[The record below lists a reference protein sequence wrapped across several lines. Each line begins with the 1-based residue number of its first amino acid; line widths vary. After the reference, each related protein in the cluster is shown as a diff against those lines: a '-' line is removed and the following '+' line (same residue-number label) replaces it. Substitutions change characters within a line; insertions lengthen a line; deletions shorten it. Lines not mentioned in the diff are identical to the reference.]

1 MPATNVKYTLN
12 IEPVGDHLQVTIPEI
27 GVTVETTG
35 NTRREAEDVGLRA
48 ITDYLMR
55 TRQRRSTARRAKT
68 SRSRSSTIA

>member
-48 ITDYLMR
+48 ITDHLMR
-55 TRQRRSTARRAKT
+55 TRQRRSTTRRAKT